1 MTRRINVKL
10 NSQEVTTN
18 IQHIQNHLKDA
29 EFRSLFLSF
38 FEDDYSQRF
47 FTKHQRWAII
57 KYFDEYLITIFGDYT
72 IDIISWEQY
81 CLSMKRIRVRNWD
94 ISSSSSHITA
104 QNTARKL
111 LSDLYRYL
119 IENVNLN
126 TLSFNELKENKE
138 FLIWEERRTIELGEN
153 LFNSLGTNFPP
164 GSSIDQLHLD
174 PGGPIASDSRYPS
187 DPNILNLNTSNV
199 EIKNLLFGF
208 YQSRNRQPPLLRQ
221 FLYLFRYSLMAVD
234 KEPQSITDFTFE
246 VFKKQYRFYQNQR
259 MKMVFRAFI
268 NLRVYTFSRYLV
280 QFYLYLCKILKEQNI
295 RHNIFEGTLYNENT
309 LGKNNFTVYYE
320 RGYKLI
326 PYNPY
331 EEVPTEN
338 RWLLIPSDGWAN
350 TTKNR
355 PHGIDFLQIK
365 DKFLREDLKHYIWRQ
380 SSMSVTSVARN
391 IYTVI
396 EFLCFISSYKQ
407 LNELNDYVDVDL
419 IEQWSF
425 FIGSKEIGTM
435 NCYVKNCRAYLRFYK
450 DKYDIPQLLI
460 DMLKQKPQDYTGGNP
475 LTKHDIE
482 LFSKKFQEQR
492 SRGIMG
498 ELCYIIFN
506 LAVTTKL
513 RLGEIFNLDRNCIIE
528 KYEQAGV
535 IQYYSK
541 VTGNQKVKAT
551 LAIEKI
557 NLIEKAIRLTEDAHS
572 KASENIKQ
580 YIFVKEDFQRKGRI
594 IDFIWQ
600 FWNSFTKI
608 QKELKGQLDGKYR
621 PYDLRST
628 FIDNIYTEGIND
640 GLSTSVIADMA
651 GNDARTALKN
661 YRKRTEAQEY
671 AEMFAGVTVSGVDVY
686 GNILEEKDVEELNP
700 VEDGLGGCNQKGCVI
715 DEEQYECLICSHF
728 ATTANRIPLFKKRIT
743 RLKTLKESTL
753 NSQERNVIDAQ
764 LKLYTAYYVKLIEKI
779 GGEQNRAE
787 V

>member
-1 MTRRINVKL
+1 MTRRL
-10 NSQEVTTN
+10 NSQEVLTI
-18 IQHIQNHLKDA
+18 IQHIQNHIKD
-29 EFRSLFLSF
+29 EKFMSLFLEF
-38 FEDDYSQRF
+38 FEDDYSQRI
-47 FTKHQRWAII
+47 FTEHERKTFNR
-57 KYFDEYLITIFGDYT
+57 YFEKYLIALFGDYT
-72 IDIISWEQY
+72 IEIISWEQY
-81 CLSMKRIRVRNWD
+81 CLSMKRIRVRSWD
-94 ISSSSSHITA
+94 VTKSNELNLILR
-104 QNTARKL
+104 TARKL

-119 IENVNLN
+119 VENVHLN
-126 TLSFNELKENKE
+126 TIGFNKIKENKE
-138 FLIWEERRTIELGEN
+138 FLIWEERKAIGLGEN
-153 LFNSLGTNFPP
+153 LFNRLGTNFPP
-164 GSSIDQLHLD
+164 ESSIDQLHLD
-174 PGGPIASDSRYPS
+174 SGGQALDSRKLHLS
-187 DPNILNLNTSNV
+187 DPNILNLNISNA
-199 EIKNLLFGF
+199 EIKNLLLGF
-208 YQSRNRQPPLLRQ
+208 YLSRKRKYPLLRQ

-259 MKMVFRAFI
+259 LKMVFRAFI
-268 NLRVYTFSRYLV
+268 DTSYTFSRFLV
-280 QFYLYLCKILKEQNI
+280 QFYLYLCKSLKEQNI
-295 RHNIFEGTLYNENT
+295 QHNIFEGTLYNENT

-331 EEVPTEN
+331 EEVPIEN
-338 RWLLIPSDGWAN
+338 RWQLIPSDGWAN
-350 TTKNR
+350 TSKNR

-365 DKFLREDLKHYIWRQ
+365 DMTLREDLKHYIWRQ

-419 IEQWSF
+419 MEQWNF
-425 FIGSKEIGTM
+425 YIGSKEISTM

-460 DMLKQKPQDYTGGNP
+460 DMLKQKPQDYNGGNP
-475 LTKHDIE
+475 LTKHDVD

-492 SRGIMG
+492 SRGITG

-513 RLGEIFNLDRNCIIE
+513 RLGEIFNLERDCIVE

-535 IQYYSK
+535 IQYHSK

-551 LAIEKI
+551 LVIEKI
-557 NLIEKAIRLTEDAHS
+557 NLIEKSIRLTEDAHS
-572 KASENIKQ
+572 KASEDIKQ
-580 YIFVKEDFQRKGRI
+580 FIFVKEDFQKKDRI

-608 QKELKGQLDGKYR
+608 QKELEGQLNGKYCS
-621 PYDLRST
+621 YDLRST
-628 FIDNIYTEGIND
+628 FIDNIYSEGIND
-640 GLSTSVIADMA
+640 GLSTSVIAEMA
-651 GNDARTALKN
+651 GNSARTALKH

-686 GNILEEKDVEELNP
+686 GNISEEKDVEKLNP

-715 DEEQYECLICSHF
+715 DDEQYECLICPHF

-753 NSQERNVIDAQ
+753 NSQERNLIDAQ

-779 GGEQNRAE
+779 GGE
-787 V
+787 